1 MRTPIWL
8 SAAIAALLL
17 APAACGAP
25 ATDAPAPEVALPTQA
40 EVVEPTAD
48 PFDLGGR
55 ELLIGTDPTY
65 EPFESVDDAGAI
77 VGVDPDLMQAICEIV
92 HCTPVFQGTAWDGIF
107 PALKAGEFD
116 ALMSAITILPER
128 ETNSDATFT
137 KPYYSIGQVILAR
150 ADDELITGVGSLAE
164 AEVGVQNGTTG
175 DTAATDAGVPEDRL
189 RRYDAI
195 PLAIQALLS
204 GDIDC
209 IVLDS
214 APAAKA
220 VATAEEGA
228 LHIVGEPFTSE
239 DYGILVPNDSPEL
252 LAAFNHAIDTLR
264 AGGGLDRIIEG
275 WLAAPDEASTDA
287 TGTDEG

>member
-1 MRTPIWL
+1 MRTPTWML
-8 SAAIAALLL
+8 AAIAALML

-25 ATDAPAPEVALPTQA
+25 ATDEPAPEVALPTQA
-40 EVVEPTAD
+40 EAIEPTAD

-55 ELLIGTDPTY
+55 ELLVGTDPTY
-65 EPFESVDDAGAI
+65 EPFESVDEAGAI
-77 VGVDPDLMQAICEIV
+77 VGVDPDLMQAICGIV
-92 HCTPVFQGTAWDGIF
+92 NCKPVFQGTAWDGIF

-128 ETNSDATFT
+128 EENSGATFT
-137 KPYYSIGQVILAR
+137 SPYYSIGQVILAR
-150 ADDELITGVGSLAE
+150 ADDDLITGVGSLAE

-175 DTAATDAGVPEDRL
+175 DTAATEAGVPEDRL

-228 LHIVGEPFTSE
+228 LHVVGEPFTSE
-239 DYGILVPNDSPEL
+239 DYGILVPNGSPEL
-252 LAAFNHAIDTLR
+252 LAAFNHAIAELR
-264 AGGGLDRIIEG
+264 ASGELERIVDG
-275 WLAAPDEASTDA
+275 WLATADDAADEDA
-287 TGTDEG
+287 GTDEG